1 MKKLVIAVVFIGLA
15 LGNSVFAG
23 EGEVG
28 KRVLRSFQKEF
39 IGATDV
45 QWRTYDEYTRV
56 DFTFNNVPLIACY
69 SGDGVRLAL
78 IRNIMFSSLP
88 LSLQFDL
95 GKKYKDHWVSQLYE
109 LVNNDG
115 THYRLTLQSA
125 DHMIHLRSNGNDDWE
140 VVKVE
145 EKK

>member
-1 MKKLVIAVVFIGLA
+1 MAVVFIGLV

-23 EGEVG
+23 EKEVG
-28 KRVLRSFQKEF
+28 KRVLRAFQKEF

-45 QWRTYDEYTRV
+45 QWRAYDEYTRV

-69 SGDGVRLAL
+69 SSDGVRLAL

-88 LSLQFDL
+88 IALQFDL

-115 THYRLTLQSA
+115 TQYRLTLQSA
-125 DHMIHLRSNGNDDWE
+125 DQMIYLRSNGNDDWE

>member
-1 MKKLVIAVVFIGLA
+1 MKKLVMAVVFIGLV

-23 EGEVG
+23 EKEVG
-28 KRVLRSFQKEF
+28 KRVLRAFEKEF

-45 QWRTYDEYTRV
+45 QWRAFDEYTRV

-69 SGDGVRLAL
+69 SSDGVRLAL

-88 LSLQFDL
+88 LALQFDL

-115 THYRLTLQSA
+115 TQYRLTLQSA
-125 DHMIHLRSNGNDDWE
+125 DQMIHLRSNGNDDWE

>member
-1 MKKLVIAVVFIGLA
+1 MKKVIMMLAFITLA
-15 LGNSVFAG
+15 FNSVFAG
-23 EGEVG
+23 EKVVG
-28 KRVLRSFQKEF
+28 KRVLRTFQKEF

-45 QWRTYDEYTRV
+45 QWRTYDAYTRV

-69 SGDGVRLAL
+69 SSDGIRLAL
-78 IRNIMFSSLP
+78 IRNILFSSLP

-115 THYRLTLQSA
+115 TQYRLTLQSA
-125 DHMIHLRSNGNDDWE
+125 DQIIHLRSNGNDDWE
-140 VVKVE
+140 VIKAE
-145 EKK
+145 EKR

>member
-1 MKKLVIAVVFIGLA
+1 MKKLVMAVVFIGLA

-23 EGEVG
+23 EKEVG
-28 KRVLRSFQKEF
+28 KRVLRAFQKEF
-39 IGATDV
+39 IGATGV
-45 QWRTYDEYTRV
+45 QWRAYDEYTRV

-69 SGDGVRLAL
+69 SSDGVRLAL

-88 LSLQFDL
+88 LALQFDL

-109 LVNNDG
+109 LVNSDG
-115 THYRLTLQSA
+115 TQYRLTLQSA
-125 DHMIHLRSNGNDDWE
+125 DQMIHLRSNGNDDWE

>member
-1 MKKLVIAVVFIGLA
+1 MAC
-15 LGNSVFAG
+15 
-23 EGEVG
+23 
-28 KRVLRSFQKEF
+28 
-39 IGATDV
+39 
-45 QWRTYDEYTRV
+45 YDEYVRV
-56 DFTFNNVPLIACY
+56 DFSFNNVPLVACY
-69 SGDGVRLAL
+69 NFDGVRLAL

-109 LVNNDG
+109 LVNNEG

-125 DHMIHLRSNGNDDWE
+125 EQMIHLRSNGNDDWD

>member
-1 MKKLVIAVVFIGLA
+1 MAVVFIGLA

-23 EGEVG
+23 EKEVG
-28 KRVLRSFQKEF
+28 KRVLRAFQKEF

-45 QWRTYDEYTRV
+45 QWRAYDDYTRV
-56 DFTFNNVPLIACY
+56 DFTFNNVPLVACY
-69 SGDGVRLAL
+69 SSDGVRLAL

-88 LSLQFDL
+88 LALQFDL

-109 LVNNDG
+109 LVNNGG
-115 THYRLTLQSA
+115 TQYRLTLQSA
-125 DHMIHLRSNGNDDWE
+125 DQMIHLRSNGNDDWE

>member
-1 MKKLVIAVVFIGLA
+1 MAVVFIGLA

-23 EGEVG
+23 EKEVG

-45 QWRTYDEYTRV
+45 QWRAYDDYTRV
-56 DFTFNNVPLIACY
+56 DFTFNNVPLVACY
-69 SGDGVRLAL
+69 SSDGVRLAL

-88 LSLQFDL
+88 LALQFDL

-115 THYRLTLQSA
+115 TQYRLTLQSA
-125 DHMIHLRSNGNDDWE
+125 DQMIHLRSNGNDDWE